1 MSKEERHMKKEKIK
15 EYSRRADSRLLSLT
29 EDMDIAFLTQIKNL
43 SQRKEITAMGH
54 FH

>member
-1 MSKEERHMKKEKIK
+1 MKKEKIK

-43 SQRKEITAMGH
+43 SQRKEITAMGY